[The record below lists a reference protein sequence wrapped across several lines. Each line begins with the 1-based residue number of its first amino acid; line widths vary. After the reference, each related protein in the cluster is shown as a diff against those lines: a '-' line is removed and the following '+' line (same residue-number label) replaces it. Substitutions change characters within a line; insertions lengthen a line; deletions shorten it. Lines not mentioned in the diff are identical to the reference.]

1 MALNIAKE
9 VREMHKRTVR
19 ELRKQYADVFGE
31 ATNASNKDWLI
42 KRIAWRM
49 QSNIEGDISKR
60 ARNRA
65 SEIANDADLRMSPPP
80 DSPKPK
86 AQPRRTV
93 SSKVVIT
100 HDDRLPP
107 PGSQLKRTYKRK
119 LYICT
124 VREDGFEYEGEL
136 FKSLTAVA
144 KAITGQ
150 HCNGFAFFKLPKATS

>member
-31 ATNASNKDWLI
+31 ATNASNIDWLI
-42 KRIAWRM
+42 KRIASRM
-49 QSNIEGDISKR
+49 QSNVEGDVSKR

-65 SEIANDADLRMSPPP
+65 LEVANNADLRMSPPP

-93 SSKVVIT
+93 SSKVVI
-100 HDDRLPP
+100 
-107 PGSQLKRTYKRK
+107 KRRGHKTKKCRVVFGGVEK
-119 LYICT
+119 KKDVLEWRPT
-124 VREDGFEYEGEL
+124 ERVRYLNSEQDFEG
-136 FKSLTAVA
+136 AVFA
-144 KAITGQ
+144 AEVT
-150 HCNGFAFFKLPKATS
+150 NG